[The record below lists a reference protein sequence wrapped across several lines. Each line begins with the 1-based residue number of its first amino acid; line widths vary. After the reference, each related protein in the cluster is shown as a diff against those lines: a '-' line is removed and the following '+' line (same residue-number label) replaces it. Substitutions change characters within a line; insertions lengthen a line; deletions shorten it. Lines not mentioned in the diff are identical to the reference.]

1 MCLARIVM
9 MIISSCC
16 SYC

>member
-1 MCLARIVM
+1 LARIVM